1 MRRRGSATKQLSPTA
16 VLARLIAAVLLCVGL
31 GGAHAAMADVD
42 RTATGLRDKYN
53 ASQDRLAHNQF
64 KRAMFLDS
72 TETSESE
79 NGDIYALVNYPFA
92 VVRVAL
98 VSPGNWCDILSLHLN
113 TKYCKASVVEKQD
126 VLNVSIGR
134 KYDQP
139 LEDAYP
145 LLFAYRVAM
154 QNPEYLQVR
163 LNADRGPMGTSNYHI
178 VLEAVPL
185 EGGQTFIHLSY
196 AYAYGL
202 AGRLAMQGYLA
213 TLGKGKVGF
222 TIDGLQASEQPH
234 YIGGNRGL
242 IERNTMRYF
251 LAIDVFLGALSGS
264 AQARFEQRIHDWF
277 VAVERYPRQ
286 LHEME
291 QGEYLAM
298 KRKEYRRQRE
308 VRQ

>member
-1 MRRRGSATKQLSPTA
+1 MSAMKQRSPTA
-16 VLARLIAAVLLCVGL
+16 VLTRLIAAVLLCVGL
-31 GGAHAAMADVD
+31 GGAHAAMTDVYP
-42 RTATGLRDKYN
+42 AAASLRDKYN
-53 ASQDRLAHNQF
+53 ASQDRLAHNPF

-72 TETSESE
+72 TETPESE
-79 NGDIYALVNYPFA
+79 NGDIYALVQHPFA
-92 VVRVAL
+92 VVRAAL
-98 VSPGNWCDILSLHLN
+98 ANPVNWCDILSLHVN
-113 TKYCKASVVEKQD
+113 TKYCKAAVVEKQD

-145 LLFAYRVAM
+145 LLFVYRVAA
-154 QNPEYLQVR
+154 QAPDYLQVR
-163 LNADRGPMGTSNYHI
+163 LNADKGPMGTSNYRI

-185 EGGQTFIHLSY
+185 ADGHTFIHLSY

-213 TLGKGKVGF
+213 TLGKDKVGF
-222 TIDGLQASEQPH
+222 TIDSMQADRQPRH
-234 YIGGNRGL
+234 IGGNRGL

-251 LAIDVFLGALSGS
+251 LAIDAFLGASSGS

-291 QGEYLAM
+291 QDEYLAM
-298 KRKEYRRQRE
+298 KRKEYRRQGE
-308 VRQ
+308 VPP

>member
-1 MRRRGSATKQLSPTA
+1 MPRCASAMKQLAPTA
-16 VLARLIAAVLLCVGL
+16 VLAQLIAAVLLCVGF
-31 GGAHAAMADVD
+31 GGAHAATADVYP
-42 RTATGLRDKYN
+42 TASSLRGKYN

-64 KRAMFLDS
+64 ERAMFLDS

-79 NGDIYALVNYPFA
+79 NGDIYALVEHPFA
-92 VVRVAL
+92 VVRAAL

-126 VLNVSIGR
+126 VLNVSLGR

-139 LEDAYP
+139 LEDAYH
-145 LLFAYRVAM
+145 LLFVYRVAV
-154 QNPEYLQVR
+154 QTPDYLQVR
-163 LNADRGPMGTSNYHI
+163 LDADKGPLGTRNYRF

-185 EGGQTFIHLSY
+185 EDGRTFIHLSY

-202 AGRLAMQGYLA
+202 AARLAMQGYLA
-213 TLGKGKVGF
+213 TIGKDKVGF
-222 TIDGLQASEQPH
+222 TIDGSQASKQPI

-251 LAIDVFLGALSGS
+251 LAIDAFLGALSGS

-298 KRKEYRRQRE
+298 KRKEYGRQRD
-308 VRQ
+308 VR

>member
-1 MRRRGSATKQLSPTA
+1 MKQPSPTA
-16 VLARLIAAVLLCVGL
+16 VLTRLIAAVLLCLVL
-31 GGAHAAMADVD
+31 GGPRAAMTDVYP
-42 RTATGLRDKYN
+42 TAAGLRDKYN

-72 TETSESE
+72 TETPESE
-79 NGDIYALVNYPFA
+79 NGDIYARIEHPFA
-92 VVRVAL
+92 VVRAAL

-139 LEDAYP
+139 LADAYR
-145 LLFAYRVAM
+145 LRFDYRVAV
-154 QNPEYLQVR
+154 QTQDYLQIR
-163 LNADRGPMGTSNYHI
+163 LTADEGPMGTSNYRI

-185 EGGQTFIHLSY
+185 EDGQTFIHLSY

-213 TLGKGKVGF
+213 TFGKDKVGF
-222 TIDGLQASEQPH
+222 TIDGLQPSKQPR
-234 YIGGNRGL
+234 YIGGTRGL

-264 AQARFEQRIHDWF
+264 AQVRFEQRIHDWF
-277 VAVERYPRQ
+277 AAIEGYPHQ
-286 LHEME
+286 LREME

-298 KRKEYRRQRE
+298 KRKEYRRQGE
-308 VRQ
+308 VPQ

>member
-1 MRRRGSATKQLSPTA
+1 MKHASPTA
-16 VLARLIAAVLLCVGL
+16 VLTRLIAALLLCVGL
-31 GGAHAAMADVD
+31 GGAHVALAEVYP
-42 RTATGLRDKYN
+42 TATSLRDKYN

-72 TETSESE
+72 TESPESE
-79 NGDIYALVNYPFA
+79 NGDIYALVEHPFA
-92 VVRVAL
+92 VVRAAL

-126 VLNVSIGR
+126 VLKVSIGR
-134 KYDQP
+134 KHDQP

-145 LLFAYRVAM
+145 LLFAYHIEV
-154 QNPEYLQVR
+154 QTPDYLQIR
-163 LNADRGPMGTSNYHI
+163 LNADKGPLGTSNYRI

-185 EGGQTFIHLSY
+185 KGGQTFIHFSY

-202 AGRLAMQGYLA
+202 AGRMAMQGYLA
-213 TLGKGKVGF
+213 TLGKDKVGF
-222 TIDGLQASEQPH
+222 TIDGLQADKQPL

-264 AQARFEQRIHDWF
+264 AQARFEKRIHDWF
-277 VAVERYPRQ
+277 VAIERYPRQ
-286 LHEME
+286 LHELE

-308 VRQ
+308 

>member
-1 MRRRGSATKQLSPTA
+1 MKQRFPTA
-16 VLARLIAAVLLCVGL
+16 VLARLIAAVLLWVGL
-31 GGAHAAMADVD
+31 GAAHAAMADVYP
-42 RTATGLRDKYN
+42 TATSLRDIYN

-64 KRAMFLDS
+64 NRAMFLDS

-79 NGDIYALVNYPFA
+79 NGDIYALVKHPFSA
-92 VVRVAL
+92 VRAAL

-139 LEDAYP
+139 LKDAYP
-145 LLFAYRVAM
+145 LLFVYSVAV
-154 QNPEYLQVR
+154 QTPDYLQVR
-163 LNADRGPMGTSNYHI
+163 LNADKGPMGTSNYRI

-185 EGGQTFIHLSY
+185 EKGQTFIHLSY

-202 AGRLAMQGYLA
+202 VGRLAMQGYLV
-213 TLGKGKVGF
+213 TLGKDKVGF
-222 TIDGLQASEQPH
+222 TIDGLQASKQPH

-251 LAIDVFLGALSGS
+251 LAIDAFLGALSGS
-264 AQARFEQRIHDWF
+264 AQVRFEERIHDWF
-277 VAVERYPRQ
+277 VAIERYPRQ

-291 QGEYLAM
+291 QDEYLAM
-298 KRKEYRRQRE
+298 KRKEYRRQEE
-308 VRQ
+308 VPL

>member
-1 MRRRGSATKQLSPTA
+1 
-16 VLARLIAAVLLCVGL
+16 VLTRLIAAALLCVGL
-31 GGAHAAMADVD
+31 GGAHAAMTDVD
-42 RTATGLRDKYN
+42 PAAAGLREKYN
-53 ASQDRLAHNQF
+53 SSQDRLAHNQF

-79 NGDIYALVNYPFA
+79 NGDIFALVKHPFA
-92 VVRVAL
+92 VVRAAL
-98 VSPGNWCDILSLHLN
+98 ASPGSWCDILSLHLN
-113 TKYCKASVVEKQD
+113 TKYCKASVVEKQN

-145 LLFAYRVAM
+145 LLLVYRVGV
-154 QNPEYLQVR
+154 QTPDYLQVS
-163 LNADRGPMGTSNYHI
+163 LHADKGPMGTSNYRI

-185 EGGQTFIHLSY
+185 EDGQTFIHLSY

-202 AGRLAMQGYLA
+202 AGRLAMQAYLA
-213 TLGKGKVGF
+213 TIGKDKVGF
-222 TIDGLQASEQPH
+222 TIDGSQASKEPR

-242 IERNTMRYF
+242 IERATMRYF
-251 LAIDVFLGALSGS
+251 LAIDAFLGASSGT

-291 QGEYLAM
+291 QDEYLAM
-298 KRKEYRRQRE
+298 KRKEYRRQGG
-308 VRQ
+308 VPP

>member
-1 MRRRGSATKQLSPTA
+1 MGAMKQHSPTG
-16 VLARLIAAVLLCVGL
+16 VLARLIAAVLLCVGI
-31 GGAHAAMADVD
+31 GAVHAAMADVYPA
-42 RTATGLRDKYN
+42 ATSLRDKYN
-53 ASQDRLAHNQF
+53 ASQDRLANNQF

-72 TETSESE
+72 TETPESE
-79 NGDIYALVNYPFA
+79 NGDIHALVKYPFA
-92 VVRVAL
+92 VVRAAL

-145 LLFAYRVAM
+145 LLFVYRVAV
-154 QNPEYLQVR
+154 QTPDYLQVR
-163 LNADRGPMGTSNYHI
+163 LNADKGPLGTSNYRI

-185 EGGQTFIHLSY
+185 EDGQTFIHLSY

-202 AGRLAMQGYLA
+202 AGRLAMQDYLA
-213 TLGKGKVGF
+213 TLGKDKVGF
-222 TIDGLQASEQPH
+222 TIDGLQAGKQPH

-251 LAIDVFLGALSGS
+251 LAIDAFLGASSGS
-264 AQARFEQRIHDWF
+264 AQARFEARIQDWF
-277 VAVERYPRQ
+277 VAAERYPRQ
-286 LHEME
+286 LHEMD

-298 KRKEYRRQRE
+298 KRKEYRRQGQ
-308 VRQ
+308 VPQ

>member
-1 MRRRGSATKQLSPTA
+1 MKHASPTA
-16 VLARLIAAVLLCVGL
+16 VLTRLLAAVLLCVGL
-31 GGAHAAMADVD
+31 GGARVAMADVHP
-42 RTATGLRDKYN
+42 TATSLRDKYN

-64 KRAMFLDS
+64 QRAMFLDS
-72 TETSESE
+72 TETPESE
-79 NGDIYALVNYPFA
+79 NGDIYALVEHPFA
-92 VVRVAL
+92 VVRAAL

-113 TKYCKASVVEKQD
+113 TKYCKASVVAKQD
-126 VLNVSIGR
+126 VLKVSIGR
-134 KYDQP
+134 KHDQP

-145 LLFAYRVAM
+145 LLFVYRVAV
-154 QNPEYLQVR
+154 QTPDYLQVR
-163 LNADRGPMGTSNYHI
+163 LNADKGPLGTSNYRI

-185 EGGQTFIHLSY
+185 KDGQAFIHLSY
-196 AYAYGL
+196 AYAYGV

-213 TLGKGKVGF
+213 TLGKDKVGF
-222 TIDGLQASEQPH
+222 TIDGMQAGKQPL

-277 VAVERYPRQ
+277 MAIERYPRQ

-298 KRKEYRRQRE
+298 KRKEYRRQEE
-308 VRQ
+308 VP

>member
-1 MRRRGSATKQLSPTA
+1 MLT
-16 VLARLIAAVLLCVGL
+16 RLIAAVLLCVGL
-31 GGAHAAMADVD
+31 GGVRVAMADTHP
-42 RTATGLRDKYN
+42 TAASLRDKYN
-53 ASQDRLAHNQF
+53 ASQDRLANNQF
-64 KRAMFLDS
+64 MRAMFLDS

-79 NGDIYALVNYPFA
+79 DGDIYALVKHPFE
-92 VVRVAL
+92 VVRAAL
-98 VSPGNWCDILSLHLN
+98 ASPGNWCDILSLHPN

-145 LLFAYRVAM
+145 LVFGYRVAV
-154 QNPEYLQVR
+154 QAPDYLQVR
-163 LNADRGPMGTSNYHI
+163 LNADKGPMGTSNYRI
-178 VLEAVPL
+178 VLDAVPL
-185 EGGQTFIHLSY
+185 KDSQTFIHLSY

-222 TIDGLQASEQPH
+222 TMVGSQASKQPI

-264 AQARFEQRIHDWF
+264 AQTRFEKRIQDWF
-277 VAVERYPRQ
+277 VAIERYPRQ

-291 QGEYLAM
+291 QGDYLAM
-298 KRKEYRRQRE
+298 KRKEYRRQGE
-308 VRQ
+308 

>member
-1 MRRRGSATKQLSPTA
+1 MRRGASAMKQLAPTA

-31 GGAHAAMADVD
+31 GGAHAAMTDVD
-42 RTATGLRDKYN
+42 PTATSLRDKYN

-79 NGDIYALVNYPFA
+79 NGDIYALLEHPFA
-92 VVRVAL
+92 VVRAAL

-113 TKYCKASVVEKQD
+113 TKYCRASVVEKQD

-145 LLFAYRVAM
+145 LLFAYRIAV
-154 QNPEYLQVR
+154 QTPDYLQVR
-163 LNADRGPMGTSNYHI
+163 LNADKGPLDTGNYRI

-185 EGGQTFIHLSY
+185 KDGQTFIHLSY

-202 AGRLAMQGYLA
+202 AGRLAMQSYLA
-213 TLGKGKVGF
+213 TIGKDKVGF
-222 TIDGLQASEQPH
+222 TIDGLQASKQPL

-251 LAIDVFLGALSGS
+251 LAIDAFLGALSGS
-264 AQARFEQRIHDWF
+264 VQARFEQRIHDWF

-291 QGEYLAM
+291 QDEYLTM
-298 KRKEYRRQRE
+298 KRKEYRRQAE
-308 VRQ
+308 VP

>member
-1 MRRRGSATKQLSPTA
+1 
-16 VLARLIAAVLLCVGL
+16 
-31 GGAHAAMADVD
+31 
-42 RTATGLRDKYN
+42 
-53 ASQDRLAHNQF
+53 
-64 KRAMFLDS
+64 MFLDS
-72 TETSESE
+72 TETAESE
-79 NGDIYALVNYPFA
+79 NGDIYALVEHPFA
-92 VVRVAL
+92 VVRAAL

-113 TKYCKASVVEKQD
+113 TKYCKASVVKKQD

-139 LEDAYP
+139 LEDAHR
-145 LLFAYRVAM
+145 LLFVYRVAV
-154 QNPEYLQVR
+154 QTPDYLQVG
-163 LNADRGPMGTSNYHI
+163 LTADKGPMDTSNYRI
-178 VLEAVPL
+178 MLEAVPL
-185 EGGQTFIHLSY
+185 KDDQTFIHLSY

-213 TLGKGKVGF
+213 TIGKDKVGF
-222 TIDGLQASEQPH
+222 TIDGWQASKQPL

-251 LAIDVFLGALSGS
+251 LAIDAFLGALSGS

-291 QGEYLAM
+291 QDEYLTM
-298 KRKEYRRQRE
+298 KRKEYRRQGE
-308 VRQ
+308 VPSQ

>member
-1 MRRRGSATKQLSPTA
+1 MKHASPTA
-16 VLARLIAAVLLCVGL
+16 VLTRLLAAVLLCVGL
-31 GGAHAAMADVD
+31 GGARVAMAEAYP
-42 RTATGLRDKYN
+42 TATSLRDKYN

-64 KRAMFLDS
+64 QRAMFLDS
-72 TETSESE
+72 TETPESE
-79 NGDIYALVNYPFA
+79 NGDIYARVEHPFA
-92 VVRVAL
+92 VVRAAL

-113 TKYCKASVVEKQD
+113 TKYCKASVVAKQD
-126 VLNVSIGR
+126 VLKVSIGR
-134 KYDQP
+134 KHDQP

-145 LLFAYRVAM
+145 LVFVYRVAV
-154 QNPEYLQVR
+154 QTPDYLQVR
-163 LNADRGPMGTSNYHI
+163 LNADKGPLGTSNYRI

-185 EGGQTFIHLSY
+185 KDGLAFIHLSY
-196 AYAYGL
+196 AYAYGV
-202 AGRLAMQGYLA
+202 ASRLAMQGYLA
-213 TLGKGKVGF
+213 TLGKDKVGF
-222 TIDGLQASEQPH
+222 TIDGMQAGQQPL

-251 LAIDVFLGALSGS
+251 LAIDAFLGALSGS

-277 VAVERYPRQ
+277 MAIERYPRQ

-308 VRQ
+308 VP

>member
-1 MRRRGSATKQLSPTA
+1 MKQLSPTA
-16 VLARLIAAVLLCVGL
+16 LLARLIVAVLLCVGL
-31 GGAHAAMADVD
+31 GAAHAAMTDVYP
-42 RTATGLRDKYN
+42 TASSLRDKYN

-64 KRAMFLDS
+64 KQAMFLDS

-79 NGDIYALVNYPFA
+79 NGDIYALVKHPFA
-92 VVRVAL
+92 VVRAAL
-98 VSPGNWCDILSLHLN
+98 ASPGNWCDILSLHLN
-113 TKYCKASVVEKQD
+113 TKYCKASVMEKQD

-145 LLFAYRVAM
+145 LQFVYSVAV
-154 QNPEYLQVR
+154 QTPDYLQVR
-163 LNADRGPMGTSNYHI
+163 LNADKGPLGTSNYRI

-185 EGGQTFIHLSY
+185 EKGRTFIHLSY

-213 TLGKGKVGF
+213 TLGKDKVGF
-222 TIDGLQASEQPH
+222 TIDGLQASKQPH

-251 LAIDVFLGALSGS
+251 LAIDAFLGALSGS
-264 AQARFEQRIHDWF
+264 AQARFEERIHDWF

-298 KRKEYRRQRE
+298 KRKEYRRQEE
-308 VRQ
+308 VPL

>member
-1 MRRRGSATKQLSPTA
+1 MKQRLPITVSM
-16 VLARLIAAVLLCVGL
+16 RLIVAVLLWVGL
-31 GGAHAAMADVD
+31 GGAHAAMTDVD
-42 RTATGLRDKYN
+42 STATSLRDKYN

-79 NGDIYALVNYPFA
+79 SGEIYALVDHPFA
-92 VVRVAL
+92 VVRAAL

-145 LLFAYRVAM
+145 LLFVYRVAM
-154 QNPEYLQVR
+154 QTPEYLQVR
-163 LNADRGPMGTSNYHI
+163 LNADKGPMGTSNYRF

-185 EGGQTFIHLSY
+185 KDGKTFIHLSY

-213 TLGKGKVGF
+213 TLGKDKVGF
-222 TIDGLQASEQPH
+222 TIDELQAGKQPH

-242 IERNTMRYF
+242 IERNTMRYY
-251 LAIDVFLGALSGS
+251 LAIDAFLGALSGS

-277 VAVERYPRQ
+277 IAVERYPRQ

-298 KRKEYRRQRE
+298 KRKEYRRQGGDSP
-308 VRQ
+308 